1 MGSATAKRSIRD
13 AVARSDRPAQ
23 NNQQAGVMTVEGGTR
38 QRIPHIQAPAP
49 CPPGCSVTSAKLLLR
64 QSSADAGDRTLSLRR
79 ITEQWREGTLTW
91 KNRPARTS
99 TVSASATV
107 TGAGSVGRIVEFDVT
122 ADYQDYVDG
131 VAKNFG
137 WTLESGNGNK
147 ISFYTSDAASRQPTL
162 VVTWSNRPE
171 PPTDMLPSGGG
182 VVSTAKPILRWSF
195 IDLGGD
201 TTLADV
207 QVQISSTGEDWTPSA
222 GFGAGLV
229 FDSGPVP
236 SGKPQLNL
244 AGTSYAGMTAGVPVW
259 WTARHR
265 DGAGL
270 WSKWGDPQ
278 QTSYQPLTPATLNN
292 PTGTVYDTTFPWA
305 WSVASQ
311 SKFELLIRD
320 EQGEEVWSSKEVVS
334 TSAREYTQPR
344 GVIRAVGRTYT
355 AVLRVWDGY
364 KRQDIAAARAFTEVT
379 QTFTYADTSTI
390 EGVQGLVAGYEADD
404 SDVTLTF
411 TRSAMPDEFTVWLN
425 GRQHAAVTGP
435 EAFVSGTTYQIVL
448 HDVPP
453 RIEHDLTVKA
463 VVVDGGGAPRSS
475 SNNPTV
481 QVRTDPIGVRLVDVT
496 TGDQVILLAEP
507 GQEIVSATMSDVS
520 ERFEPVR
527 SETVVQ
533 VTSALRWF
541 EGNVAG
547 GVLADYRGL
556 TAAEQRARVLA
567 MKASPLG
574 RRVLVWGRNA
584 CPIYLSR
591 VNVEDVDIPGEER
604 YQVSFEFVAAMPSP
618 EYTLR

>member
-1 MGSATAKRSIRD
+1 MGSATAKRSIRE
-13 AVARSDRPAQ
+13 AVARSDKPAH
-23 NNQQAGVMTVEGGTR
+23 NNAQAAVMTVQGGAT

-49 CPPGCSVTSAKLLLR
+49 CPPGANVTSAKLRLV
-64 QSSADAGDRTLSLRR
+64 QANADSGDRTLSLRR
-79 ITEQWREGTLTW
+79 ITEPWREGTLTW

-99 TVSASATV
+99 TVSASKTV
-107 TGAGSVGRIVEFDVT
+107 TGAGSAGRVVEFDVT
-122 ADYQDYVDG
+122 ADYQDFVDG

-147 ISFYTSDAASRQPTL
+147 ISFYTSDSATRQPTV

-171 PPTDMLPSGGG
+171 PPTDMLPSGNG
-182 VVSTAKPILRWSF
+182 VVSTPRPMLRWSF

-207 QVQISSTGEDWTPSA
+207 QVQIAATDDGWTTA
-222 GFGAGLV
+222 DGFPAPV
-229 FDSGPVP
+229 FNSGPVT

-244 AGTSYAGMTAGVPVW
+244 ANTSYAGMTAGSPVW

-265 DGAGL
+265 DGAGI

-278 QTSYQPLTPATLNN
+278 QMSYQPLTPPTLLN

-305 WSVASQ
+305 WTATSQ
-311 SKFELLIRD
+311 SKFQPIIRD
-320 EQGEEVWSSKEVVS
+320 AQGNEIWSGKEVS
-334 TSAREYTQPR
+334 SSSAREFTQPR
-344 GVIRAVGRTYT
+344 GVIRRVGETYT
-355 AVLRVWDGY
+355 AVLRHWDGY

-379 QTFTYADTSTI
+379 RTFTYADTSSI
-390 EGVQGLVAGYEADD
+390 EPVTGLAAGYDSDD

-411 TRSAMPDEFTVWLN
+411 SRSAMPDEFTVWLG

-435 EAFVSGTTYQIVL
+435 EAFVSGTSYQIVL

-453 RIEHDLTVKA
+453 RIEHDITVKA

-481 QVRTDPIGVRLVDVT
+481 QAYTDPIGVRLVDED
-496 TGDQVILLAEP
+496 TGEFVILLAES
-507 GQEIVSATMSDVS
+507 GQEIVSSTMPEVA

-541 EGNVAG
+541 EGTVDG
-547 GVLADYRGL
+547 GIITDYRDL
-556 TAAEQRARVLA
+556 TAAEQRRRLLA
-567 MKASPLG
+567 MKSNPLG
-574 RRVLVWGRNA
+574 QRVLVWGRNA
-584 CPIYLSR
+584 CPVYLSEM
-591 VNVEDVDIPGEER
+591 NIEDVDIPGSER
-604 YQVSFEFVAAMPSP
+604 YQVSFGFVAAVPSP
-618 EYTLR
+618 EYALT